1 MAKKGSIKHYRQV
14 GDARE
19 PAVLPYGELAVAKD
33 GTVFAGNQHGQPISK
48 VDLAATASTASKAF
62 DADKAA
68 RASVAATAE
77 KVRAADA
84 STLNEFSLAASR
96 CTPTTTAWR
105 PTRRPGAA
113 SAWAG

>member
-68 RASVAATAE
+68 RASVAARRKKCARRTPPP
-77 KVRAADA
+77 
-84 STLNEFSLAASR
+84 STNFPW
-96 CTPTTTAWR
+96 T
-105 PTRRPGAA
+105 
-113 SAWAG
+113 